1 MQIEEFYRQL
11 APADLALLQRYLQ
24 RRRSEQPAAAAPRF
38 NVVLDILHDCN
49 LNCIGCGTNARRL
62 PTGAAPT
69 CHMTAEKVRV
79 LCEKIRDCARVRGQD
94 VFINIGGGE
103 PFLCTDIQEIL
114 AVVSG
119 CFGPQSVGIDT
130 NATLSDSLEQIR
142 KALPCLG
149 YIGISVNGLREY
161 HNRWSGRPEI
171 DPYGRSM
178 GVVQDL
184 CRDPR
189 ARDKLE
195 VTSVATRENIRELPL
210 LMEELAAAGVR
221 RYSVHRAIPVG
232 RMARHTELLPNA
244 MEYLDLL
251 LGLIRAE
258 EKTGMRFHLH
268 HSIENIH
275 QALLF
280 GDTTYD
286 TTKAG
291 DRNPQSSIGIGVEG
305 SVVFDAWC
313 MAQPWCRLTCGNI
326 YADDTPLQTMLDDPG
341 TPFSRASRAAVSDK
355 RCGGCPHP
363 CAGGSRVV
371 AAAAALNGSCAGEE
385 ELIRAF
391 EGVDPACPL
400 YGRCSD
406 I

>member
-11 APADLALLQRYLQ
+11 DPADLALLRRYLQ
-24 RRRSEQPAAAAPRF
+24 RRRSEQPAVAVPRF
-38 NVVLDILHDCN
+38 NVVLDILHDCD
-49 LNCIGCGTNARRL
+49 LNCIGCGTNARCL
-62 PTGAAPT
+62 PAGAAPV
-69 CHMTAEKVRV
+69 CRMTAEKARV
-79 LCEKIRDCARVRGQD
+79 LCEKIRDCARARRQE

-103 PFLCTDIQEIL
+103 PFLCRDIQEIL

-119 CFGPQSVGIDT
+119 YFGPQSVGIDT
-130 NATLSDSLEQIR
+130 NATLPDSPEQIR
-142 KALPCLG
+142 KALPHLG

-161 HNRWSGRPEI
+161 HNRWSGRPEM

-178 GVVQDL
+178 AVVRAL
-184 CRDPR
+184 CRDPQ

-232 RMARHTELLPNA
+232 RMARHTDLLPDA
-244 MEYLDLL
+244 MDYLELL
-251 LGLIRAE
+251 LGLIKAQ
-258 EKTGMRFHLH
+258 EKTGMQFHLH

-275 QALLF
+275 RALLF

-286 TTKAG
+286 AAKTG

-305 SVVFDAWC
+305 GVVFDAWC

-326 YADDTPLQTMLDDPG
+326 YADDTPLQAMLDDPG
-341 TPFSRASRAAVSDK
+341 TPFFRASRAAVSDK

-371 AAAAALNGSCAGEE
+371 AAAAALQGPGAGVE

-400 YGRCSD
+400 YGQRSD